1 MRNMEER
8 EREIIEME
16 RCRTGKEC
24 AGLALRSDARVTV
37 AGLDSKGF
45 PPSTQ
50 PQSTFHYSKLSRI
63 SSYETRSRTRRGNC
77 TNMLAQRPLLRLQQP
92 WRLCARRPF
101 STTELGNGINMAYEL
116 YEPEKETQGSP
127 IILVHGLFG
136 SKRNYRY
143 ELDGDMFSDL
153 SWLLM

>member
-1 MRNMEER
+1 MRWRDVEQEKSAR
-8 EREIIEME
+8 DWL
-16 RCRTGKEC
+16 CGVTHGS
-24 AGLALRSDARVTV
+24 RSQVLIRRV
-37 AGLDSKGF
+37 S

-50 PQSTFHYSKLSRI
+50 PQSTFHYRKLSSI
-63 SSYETRSRTRRGNC
+63 SSYETRPRTRRGKC

-143 ELDGDMFSDL
+143 ELDGDMCSDL

>member
-1 MRNMEER
+1 
-8 EREIIEME
+8 ME

-45 PPSTQ
+45 PP
-50 PQSTFHYSKLSRI
+50 FHTTTKGI
-63 SSYETRSRTRRGNC
+63 SLLKTVKYIVLRNAPEDKERKY

>member
-45 PPSTQ
+45 PPFHTTTKDISLLKTVKYIVLRNAPEDKERKVYQ
-50 PQSTFHYSKLSRI
+50 YACAKATFAPAATMEIMRQATLFDH
-63 SSYETRSRTRRGNC
+63 RTR
-77 TNMLAQRPLLRLQQP
+77 QWHQY
-92 WRLCARRPF
+92 
-101 STTELGNGINMAYEL
+101 GI
-116 YEPEKETQGSP
+116 
-127 IILVHGLFG
+127 
-136 SKRNYRY
+136 
-143 ELDGDMFSDL
+143 
-153 SWLLM
+153 